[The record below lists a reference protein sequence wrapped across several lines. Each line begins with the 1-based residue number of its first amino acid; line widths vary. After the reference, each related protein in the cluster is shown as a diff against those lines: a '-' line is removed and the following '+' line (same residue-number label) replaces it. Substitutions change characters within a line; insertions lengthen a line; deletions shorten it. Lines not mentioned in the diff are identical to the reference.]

1 MKKYLLFVSIFTL
14 STIFCKAEDTKLLYK
29 RPAKE
34 WVEALPLG
42 NSRLG
47 AMVFGNPAREQLQ
60 LNEETMWGGGP
71 HRNDSPNMLKVLDE
85 VRSLIFAG
93 KEKGAEA
100 LLEKNMRTPH
110 NGMPYQTIGSLYLD
124 FAGHNK
130 YSNYSRQ
137 LDLATAVATTKY
149 TVDDINYTREVFSS
163 FTDNVIIMR
172 ITADKPNSISFT
184 AGYDS
189 PVKDYKVQ
197 AKGDKLIL
205 KGMGAEHE

>member
-1 MKKYLLFVSIFTL
+1 MFLSIFTL
-14 STIFCKAEDTKLLYK
+14 STIFCKAEDTKLWYK

-93 KEKGAEA
+93 KEKEEYILRAKCLIVTSLWHETFGLVVAEMKMYGIPSIVPIQHA
-100 LLEKNMRTPH
+100 ASEQIAN
-110 NGMPYQTIGSLYLD
+110 
-124 FAGHNK
+124 NK
-130 YSNYSRQ
+130 DG
-137 LDLATAVATTKY
+137 L
-149 TVDDINYTREVFSS
+149 
-163 FTDNVIIMR
+163 
-172 ITADKPNSISFT
+172 
-184 AGYDS
+184 
-189 PVKDYKVQ
+189 
-197 AKGDKLIL
+197 KLI
-205 KGMGAEHE
+205 AIAIPTR